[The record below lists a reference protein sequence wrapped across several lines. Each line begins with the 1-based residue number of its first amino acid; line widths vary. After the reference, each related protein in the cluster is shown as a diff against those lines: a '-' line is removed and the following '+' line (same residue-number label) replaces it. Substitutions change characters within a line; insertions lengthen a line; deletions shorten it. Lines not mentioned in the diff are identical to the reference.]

1 MPPGAPSPFSPA
13 LARATRP
20 LASAGAHVIPPVKG
34 TTDGRAH
41 CGHVCGPKPEGG
53 AQARWKG
60 RQGQRAQPRAGVR
73 RTDTP
78 HTTQA

>member
-1 MPPGAPSPFSPA
+1 MRSPA
-13 LARATRP
+13 A
-20 LASAGAHVIPPVKG
+20 AGARVRAPVKG

-41 CGHVCGPKPEGG
+41 CGHVCVPSSEIG

-78 HTTQA
+78 HTTQS

>member
-1 MPPGAPSPFSPA
+1 MRSPEAAGDGISP
-13 LARATRP
+13 L
-20 LASAGAHVIPPVKG
+20 VKG

-41 CGHVCGPKPEGG
+41 CGHVCAPVPDSG

-60 RQGQRAQPRAGVR
+60 RPGQWVQPRAGVQ

-78 HTTQA
+78 HTMQSRAPPYAGAGPGAGA